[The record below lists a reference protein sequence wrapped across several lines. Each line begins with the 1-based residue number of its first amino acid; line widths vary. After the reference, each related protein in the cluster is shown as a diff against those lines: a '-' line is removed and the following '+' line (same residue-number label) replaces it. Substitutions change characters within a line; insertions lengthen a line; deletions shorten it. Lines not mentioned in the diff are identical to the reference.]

1 MKIAMIINS
10 SSGLYNFRKDLILR
24 MIADGHEV
32 VALTP
37 LEERTDQLKEL
48 GVRLI
53 DTEIDRRGLNPLHD
67 ISLFHQYRK
76 ILRKE
81 KPDIAVTYTIKPNIY
96 AGMACKIAGITYA
109 GNITGLG
116 TAFERSGLLRKVA
129 TILNKAA
136 LNKAKCVFF
145 ENAENRDL
153 FVNEGIIRKNQAVLL
168 NGAGVN
174 LDQFSYKPYPKDDSD
189 IRFLFMGRVMKEKGI
204 EELFAAMQR
213 LRADGESCSLD
224 VLGSIEEKYE
234 DQIKQYEEDGWLR
247 FHGYQSDVRPFIE
260 NTHCFVLPSYHE
272 GMANTNLESA
282 ATGRPVIT
290 SNISGCKEA
299 VIDGV
304 SGFLCEV
311 KNADD
316 LYEKM
321 KQFIALSQ
329 EERVQMGQAGRK
341 HMEKVFDKK
350 KVVAETVSSLIQ

>member
-32 VALTP
+32 IALTP
-37 LEERTDQLKEL
+37 LEGRIDQLKEL

-53 DTEIDRRGLNPLHD
+53 STEIDRRGLNPLHD
-67 ISLFHQYRK
+67 ISLFRQYRK

-96 AGMACKIAGITYA
+96 GGMACKVAGITYA

-116 TAFERSGLLRKVA
+116 TAFESVGLLRKVA
-129 TILNKAA
+129 TIMNKVA
-136 LNKAKCVFF
+136 LKKAKCVFF
-145 ENAENRDL
+145 ENVENKDF

-174 LDQFSYKPYPKDDSD
+174 LEHFSYKPYPRDDSD
-189 IRFLFMGRVMKEKGI
+189 IRFLFMGRIMKEKGI
-204 EELFAAMQR
+204 EELFVAMQR

-224 VLGSIEEKYE
+224 VLGSFEEKYE
-234 DQIKQYEEDGWLR
+234 DQIEQYEKDGWLR

-260 NTHCFVLPSYHE
+260 DSHCFVLPSYHE

-299 VIDGV
+299 VVDGV

-311 KNADD
+311 KDAND

-329 EERVQMGQAGRK
+329 DEREQMGKASRK
-341 HMEKVFDKK
+341 HMEDVFDKV
-350 KVVAETVSSLIQ
+350 KVVSKTIKNLY

>member
-32 VALTP
+32 IALTP
-37 LEERTDQLKEL
+37 LEGRTDQLEEL

-53 DTEIDRRGLNPLHD
+53 STEMDRRGLNPLHD

-81 KPDIAVTYTIKPNIY
+81 KPDIAVTYTIKPNVY
-96 AGMACKIAGITYA
+96 AGMACKMAGIMYA

-116 TAFERSGLLRKVA
+116 TAFESTGLLRKAA
-129 TILNKAA
+129 TIMNKVA
-136 LNKAKCVFF
+136 LKKAKCVFF

-153 FVNEGIIRKNQAVLL
+153 FVNERIIRKSQAVLL

-174 LDQFSYKPYPKDDSD
+174 LEQFSYKPYPKDDSD

-204 EELFAAMQR
+204 EELFTAMQR
-213 LRADGESCSLD
+213 LRADGEGCYLD
-224 VLGSIEEKYE
+224 VLGSFEEKYE
-234 DQIKQYEEDGWLR
+234 DQIKQYEKAGWLR

-260 NTHCFVLPSYHE
+260 DSHCFVLPSYHE

-290 SNISGCKEA
+290 SDISGCKEA

-304 SGFLCEV
+304 SGFLCKV
-311 KNADD
+311 KDAND
-316 LYEKM
+316 LYDKM
-321 KQFIALSQ
+321 KQFIALPQ
-329 EERVQMGQAGRK
+329 DERNQMGKAGRK
-341 HMEKVFDKK
+341 HMEDVFDKV
-350 KVVAETVSSLIQ
+350 KVVNTTIKNLY

>member
-10 SSGLYNFRKDLILR
+10 SSGLFNFRKDLILR
-24 MIADGHEV
+24 MIADGNEV
-32 VALTP
+32 IALTS
-37 LEERTDQLKEL
+37 LEERTDQLIEL

-53 DTEIDRRGLNPLHD
+53 DTKIDRRGLNPLHD
-67 ISLFHQYRK
+67 FSLFRQYKR
-76 ILRKE
+76 ILKKE
-81 KPDIAVTYTIKPNIY
+81 NPDIAVTYTIKPNVY
-96 AGMACKIAGITYA
+96 GGVACRICGIKYA

-116 TAFERSGLLRKVA
+116 TAFESTGLLRKVA
-129 TILNKAA
+129 TIMNKVA
-136 LNKAKCVFF
+136 LKKAKCVFF

-153 FVNEGIIRKNQAVLL
+153 FVNEGIIKRKQAVLL

-174 LDQFSYKPYPKDDSD
+174 LEQFSYKPYPKDKAD

-204 EELFAAMQR
+204 EELFGAMQR
-213 LRADGESCSLD
+213 LRADGERCSLD
-224 VLGSIEEKYE
+224 VLGSFEEKYE
-234 DQIKQYEEDGWLR
+234 DQIKQYEKNGWLR

-299 VIDGV
+299 VIDRV
-304 SGFLCEV
+304 SGFLCGV
-311 KNADD
+311 KDAND

-321 KQFIALSQ
+321 KQFIALSHD
-329 EERVQMGQAGRK
+329 EKEQMGKASRK
-341 HMEKVFDKK
+341 HMEDVFDKK
-350 KVVAETVSSLIQ
+350 KVVAETVKHIY